1 MLVCPTSVLG
11 HFYAFNTGLRT
22 GKSTDTVKQFLT
34 KLHQYQCDKPKLK
47 FNTLKDQ
54 SLFTHIGKT
63 MTQTNRLSKLVKAT
77 SKLPKGIQSTILS
90 KAFGRVVPM
99 VGTAK
104 LRYVEVTHSRVE
116 VKIENHK
123 NMQNHIG
130 QVHACAMALVTET
143 ATGFVTGMNIP
154 DSCIVLIKSMQINF
168 KRPSKGALTAIA
180 TLTDEQRKLMQETEK
195 GETLVSVT
203 VTDESGQQPIEAE
216 MLWAWV
222 SKDRLKN
229 K

>member
-1 MLVCPTSVLG
+1 
-11 HFYAFNTGLRT
+11 
-22 GKSTDTVKQFLT
+22 
-34 KLHQYQCDKPKLK
+34 
-47 FNTLKDQ
+47 
-54 SLFTHIGKT
+54 
-63 MTQTNRLSKLVKAT
+63 MTQTNRLSKLVNAT

-104 LRYVEVTHSRVE
+104 LRYIEITPSRVE
-116 VKIENHK
+116 VKIENNK

-130 QVHACAMALVTET
+130 QAHACAMALVAET

-154 DSCIVLIKSMQINF
+154 DSCIVLIKHMNIQF
-168 KRPSKGALTAIA
+168 KRPSKGGLTAVA
-180 TLTDEQRKLMQETEK
+180 TLTDEQRKMMQESEK
-195 GETLVSVT
+195 GETLVHVI
-203 VTDESGQQPIEAE
+203 VKDESGQEPIQCE

-222 SKDRLKN
+222 SKSHLKS